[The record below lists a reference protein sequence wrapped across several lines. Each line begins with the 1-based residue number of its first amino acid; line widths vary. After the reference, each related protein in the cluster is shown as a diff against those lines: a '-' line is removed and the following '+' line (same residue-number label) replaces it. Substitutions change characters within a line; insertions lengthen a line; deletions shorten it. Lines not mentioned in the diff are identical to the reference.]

1 MSQPS
6 GAEANLLAELESF
19 PERAFAK
26 VIVDIDAP
34 HLDEPF
40 DYSVPEELREGIAVG
55 SRVQVRFGRRRL
67 EGYVRQLAASNTFQG
82 RLQPII
88 KLVTEVPVLSEQ
100 LFETID
106 YLAARYCVTRSQLI
120 SFVVPP
126 RRARVEKALADEIE
140 QARSNGLGTFT
151 RVAKEQTQAGTQ
163 LRTVAT
169 VLPGHR
175 DAMIRERVLAV
186 VGEGKSVLVLAP
198 TARISQELAEGL
210 SQETDLRVGHIDA
223 EQSPDRRYRG
233 YLRAL
238 LGDYDVVVG
247 SRSAVWTP
255 LPNLG
260 SIVIWDDGDDRYR
273 EQRTPRFDALDI
285 AVSRSHREHVGL
297 TSIAYARSV
306 KSQALVETG
315 WAQELVPT
323 KEDVLATVPRVAMFD
338 AFSAE
343 REGATGFTRLPDAAY
358 RMIRAGL
365 ESGPVLVHVPA
376 AGAVTETEDGYV
388 RIGSDRIRDEL
399 GRAFP
404 DYRVTVSSST
414 AGLVPRVDS
423 EPQVVVATPGAE
435 PVAEGGYAAVI
446 ITGASGVAYRN
457 SLDGALEAMRR
468 WMDAL
473 ALGRPRSSALL
484 VGEVQPVLLDSLV
497 RWSPGEFA
505 HEEWLRRLELGFP
518 PARWVV
524 SIEGTPRSI
533 KLELDAAAKAVGAPQ
548 MHLPGMPFPDLALLS
563 QSSIAGED
571 GAHLEKVVLSV
582 GARRIQTLML
592 ALGSARRDISR
603 DGGVLPR
610 FDVNPYSL
618 VDPAP

>member
-6 GAEANLLAELESF
+6 DANPDLLEELESF

-40 DYSVPEELREGIAVG
+40 DYSVPEELREAIAVG
-55 SRVQVRFGRRRL
+55 TRVQVRFGRRRT
-67 EGYVRQLAASNTFQG
+67 EGYVRHLSATNTFEG

-88 KLVTEVPVLSEQ
+88 KLVTEVPVLSER

-106 YLAARYCVTRSQLI
+106 YLAVRYCVTRSQLI

-126 RRARVEKALADEIE
+126 RRARVEKSLADEITR
-140 QARSNGLGTFT
+140 ARSDGLGAFAREAPEPT
-151 RVAKEQTQAGTQ
+151 RSSTQ

-169 VLPGHR
+169 VLPSHR
-175 DAMIRERVLAV
+175 DAMIRQRVLAV
-186 VGEGKSVLVLAP
+186 VNEGKSVLVLAP
-198 TARISQELAEGL
+198 TARTSQDFAEGL
-210 SQETDLRVGHIDA
+210 ARETDLRVGHIDA

-273 EQRTPRFDALDI
+273 EQRTPRYDALDI
-285 AVSRSHREHVGL
+285 AVSRSHKEHLGL
-297 TSIAYARSV
+297 TSLAYARSV

-323 KEDVLATVPRVAMFD
+323 KEEVLSTVPRVAMFD
-338 AFSAE
+338 SFSAE
-343 REGATGFTRLPDAAY
+343 REGPTGFTRLPEAAY
-358 RMIRAGL
+358 RMIRTGL
-365 ESGPVLVHVPA
+365 EMGPVLVHVPA

-399 GRAFP
+399 ARAFP
-404 DYRVTVSSST
+404 DQRVTASSST
-414 AGLVPRVDS
+414 AGLLQRVDS

-435 PVAEGGYAAVI
+435 PVADGGYVAVI

-473 ALGRPRSSALL
+473 ALSRPRSSALL
-484 VGEVQPVLLDSLV
+484 VGEVQPALLDSLV
-497 RWSPGEFA
+497 RWSPGTFA
-505 HEEWLRRLELGFP
+505 REEWQRRMELGFP

-524 SIEGTPRSI
+524 SIEGPPRSI
-533 KLELDAAAKAVGAPQ
+533 KLELDAAARAIGAPEL
-548 MHLPGMPFPDLALLS
+548 HLPGKPFPDLALLG
-563 QSSIAGED
+563 QSSLTGED
-571 GAHLEKVVLSV
+571 GAPLEKVVLSV
-582 GARRIQTLML
+582 EARRIQALML
-592 ALGSARRDISR
+592 ALGLARRSISR
-603 DGGVLPR
+603 DGGILPR